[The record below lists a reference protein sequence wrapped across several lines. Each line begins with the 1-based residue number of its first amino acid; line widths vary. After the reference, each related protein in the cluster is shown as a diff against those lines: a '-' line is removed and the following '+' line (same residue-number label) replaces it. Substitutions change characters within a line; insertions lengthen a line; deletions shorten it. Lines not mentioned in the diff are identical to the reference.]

1 MIRHILCLPTDIFNV
16 YPATVK
22 FKTYQ
27 ARWEIGDIYV
37 SGNAKKTEDNPQG
50 LGCYLVMTGR
60 GCDDIFRILDE
71 NGLTFGDMFERCE
84 RRYGTGNYH
93 FTRLDV
99 AIDDR
104 NETPF
109 FTIEQIKKKCEKEE
123 FIANSEG
130 YHFDESK
137 FDDFDTAKTVYIGA
151 GKSGLSYRFYD
162 KDKEV
167 CSKYNKTLDEVGS
180 WKRTE
185 MQLRDEKAHA
195 FAMTFKDR
203 PLELGELAFG
213 LLADNLRFVVA
224 NRNESNKSRWKTC
237 RFWQRFLGAV
247 ELLKLHVPTPHN
259 SLEETQQWLTE
270 GGVISAVKGFYF
282 LESHDALGGLER
294 VGDMVDRARYSTSLS
309 SKLTAHLQ
317 RIERTE
323 LIPYVQYDTKNR

>member
-1 MIRHILCLPTDIFNV
+1 MDRQAREA
-16 YPATVK
+16 YPA
-22 FKTYQ
+22 FPNLSLL
-27 ARWEIGDIYV
+27 R
-37 SGNAKKTEDNPQG
+37 
-50 LGCYLVMTGR
+50 
-60 GCDDIFRILDE
+60 
-71 NGLTFGDMFERCE
+71 LTF
-84 RRYGTGNYH
+84 N
-93 FTRLDV
+93 LIV
-99 AIDDR
+99 
-104 NETPF
+104 
-109 FTIEQIKKKCEKEE
+109 KC
-123 FIANSEG
+123 IIT
-130 YHFDESK
+130 Y
-137 FDDFDTAKTVYIGA
+137 
-151 GKSGLSYRFYD
+151 FYD

-167 CSKYNKTLDEVGS
+167 CGKYNRTLDEVGS

-195 FAMTFKDR
+195 FAMAFQAR
-203 PLELGELAFG
+203 PLEIGELAFG

-294 VGDMVDRARYSTSLS
+294 VGDMVDKARYSTSLS

-317 RIERTE
+317 RIDRTE
-323 LIPYVQYDTKNR
+323 LIPYVQYDKKNR